1 MYYLRRIT
9 ASIIDNFIIGI
20 VLSIYFVV
28 TKSDIP
34 DGANLLLSIGQLN
47 LISVPFY
54 GWFIGIFYHGIFES
68 SSFQASLGK
77 MFMSLKVVT
86 NNGNKLSLGVS
97 MLRNVNKFLSSVL
110 FLAGYILIFVRKDN
124 RALHDWFSD
133 VKVIDE

>member
-20 VLSIYFVV
+20 ILSIYFVL

-34 DGANLLLSIGQLN
+34 DGADTLLSIGQLN
-47 LISVPFY
+47 LVSVPLY
-54 GWFIGIFYHGIFES
+54 GWLIGVFYYGLFES

-77 MFMSLKVVT
+77 MSMSLKVV
-86 NNGNKLSLGVS
+86 NDNGKKLTLGVS
-97 MLRNVNKFLSSVL
+97 MLRNLNKFLSSVL

-124 RALHDWFSD
+124 RALHDWFSN
-133 VKVIDE
+133 VKVVKE